1 MNYSKIEFTYPSSDQ
16 KTSLHAV
23 QWLPDKPPIA
33 VLQIA
38 HGITEHIMRYDR
50 FACFMASQ
58 GFLVVGND
66 HIGHG
71 HSIAA
76 GSAPLYFGP
85 EGSWKW
91 AVQDIHRLYELTISN
106 TEKNSSHLPYV
117 LLDHSLG
124 SFLVRHCLILF
135 PGMAD
140 AAILMG
146 TGQMGQL
153 PIFMGKA
160 AASAQARKSGEDIPN
175 ENVRKLLFESYNK
188 NFRPNRTTAD
198 WLCSAEKGVDDFL
211 ADPLC
216 QQDVTPGLFREL
228 MNGMAFTCKWK
239 NLRKTELKVPI
250 LFVSGGD
257 DPVGGNGKGVS
268 CAYRK
273 FRQAGVQDVTMKLY
287 PGLRHNLLDEDS
299 WVDISQDICDWTISR
314 LQLISSNK

>member
-1 MNYSKIEFTYPSSDQ
+1 MAAIGE
-16 KTSLHAV
+16 LI
-23 QWLPDKPPIA
+23 L
-33 VLQIA
+33 LIA

-58 GFLVVGND
+58 GFLVTGND

-71 HSIAA
+71 HSIADGA
-76 GSAPLYFGP
+76 APLYFGP

-91 AVQDIHRLYELTISN
+91 AVQDVHRLYEFTISN
-106 TEKNSSHLPYV
+106 TEKNSSQLPYV
-117 LLDHSLG
+117 LFGHSLG

-175 ENVRKLLFESYNK
+175 EKVRKLLFDSYNK
-188 NFRPNRTTAD
+188 NFR
-198 WLCSAEKGVDDFL
+198 
-211 ADPLC
+211 
-216 QQDVTPGLFREL
+216 
-228 MNGMAFTCKWK
+228 
-239 NLRKTELKVPI
+239 LRKTDLKVPV
-250 LFVSGGD
+250 LFISGGD
-257 DPVGGNGKGVS
+257 DPVGANGKGVS

-273 FRQAGVQDVTMKLY
+273 FRRAGVQDVAMKLY

-299 WVDISQDICDWTISR
+299 WMDISQDICDWILMRICSPATGSGV
-314 LQLISSNK
+314 S